1 MAGLQSDAVA
11 SRTPHLF
18 VRTLAPIKAHWDV
31 LINVRNLINELESRK
46 LDFEDI
52 GTLNNEDLP
61 SQGEFFLTLTL
72 RGDSCASVTRM
83 GLENGRLYMLLSNDA
98 HSSELAVLDLHSE
111 ELSAA

>member
-83 GLENGRLYMLLSNDA
+83 GLENGRLYMNNEIPTMPSFPTMA
-98 HSSELAVLDLHSE
+98 ISAEAPSSII
-111 ELSAA
+111 